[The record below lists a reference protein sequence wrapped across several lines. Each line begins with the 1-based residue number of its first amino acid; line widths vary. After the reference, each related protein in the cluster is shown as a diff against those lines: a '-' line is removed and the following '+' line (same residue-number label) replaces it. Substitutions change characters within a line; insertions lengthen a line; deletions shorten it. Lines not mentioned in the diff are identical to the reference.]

1 MARLI
6 NNITDLKR
14 HIIVSATFDFAKV
27 LPFAKRVERKIILD
41 LIGQDQYDSIV
52 VHTFVPEDTT
62 PINQVKELLEEAVS
76 NYSLLLAMPTINVL
90 VTNSGTKLT
99 ENKEA
104 TNADW
109 KDKRDLSRSL
119 LKTYNEALDDAFQIM
134 EENVA
139 DFPEWRDSKYY
150 TIFKDLIVSQTTIFN
165 DHFSINK
172 NRQTFF
178 ALKPYMREVEDQYL
192 KAMLGACT
200 LDFLKTKSDVVTV
213 LEAQELA
220 RKAIVALTVSM
231 AADTGSFSFTETSFT
246 VSTDQMPWEKTNLEL
261 SEEKLTRL
269 RIRRQKAGEEYLKS
283 LKKLIVANPLVFT
296 CYEDKTET
304 GITDKIIRKKSGLF
318 L

>member
-1 MARLI
+1 MARI
-6 NNITDLKR
+6 IKDITDLKR

-52 VHTFVPEDTT
+52 VHTFVPENTD
-62 PINQVKELLEEAVS
+62 PINQVKELLEEAVA
-76 NYSLLLAMPTINVL
+76 NYSLLLALPTINVL
-90 VTNSGTKLT
+90 ITNSGTKT
-99 ENKEA
+99 SENKEA
-104 TNADW
+104 SNADW

-139 DFPEWRDSKYY
+139 DFPDWRDSKYY
-150 TIFKDLIVSQTTIFN
+150 TVFKDLIVSQTTLFN

-200 LDFLKTKSDVVTV
+200 LDFIKAKSVNDIV
-213 LEAQELA
+213 LEAQEIA
-220 RKAIVALTVSM
+220 RKAIVA
-231 AADTGSFSFTETSFT
+231 FT
-246 VSTDQMPWEKTNLEL
+246 VAKAAITGTFTFTDSSFMIASDQMPWEKQSEL
-261 SEEKLTRL
+261 SKEDRNDLKKD
-269 RIRRQKAGEEYLKS
+269 RQNAGEEYLKS

-296 CYEDKTET
+296 CYEDKTES
-304 GITDKIIRKKSGLF
+304 GITDKLIRKKSGLT